1 MHGTGLLLWTKGID
15 VPKSSTSPTQR
26 TLKLCRDTGWTAAV
40 VEKWNMHAKVRQDLF
55 GCIDVLAMNGVGF
68 VGIQSTSG
76 SNVSARLKK
85 IAENEHAA
93 EWLKCGGRI
102 LIHGWRKLAKSK
114 RWECREVEVT
124 LEMLAT
130 GGEP

>member
-1 MHGTGLLLWTKGID
+1 M
-15 VPKSSTSPTQR
+15 PKSSTSPTKR
-26 TLKLCRDTGWTAAV
+26 TLDLCRKHGWTAAV

-55 GCIDVLAMNGVGF
+55 GFVDVLAMSGVGF

-85 IAENEHAA
+85 IMANEHAA
-93 EWLKCGGRI
+93 EWLRCGGRI

-124 LEMLAT
+124 LEMLAN
-130 GGEP
+130 GAEP